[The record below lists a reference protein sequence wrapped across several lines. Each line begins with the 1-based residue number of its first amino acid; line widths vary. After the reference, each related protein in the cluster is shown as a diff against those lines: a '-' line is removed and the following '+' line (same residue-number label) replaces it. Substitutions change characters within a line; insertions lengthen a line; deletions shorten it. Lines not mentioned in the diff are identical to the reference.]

1 MKLEKIITREQNFA
15 DWYTSVIQAAKL
27 VDYTSIKGM
36 MIFQP
41 NGWAIWQN
49 IMHELDRRLKTKGIK
64 NVQLPLFIKYSEFL
78 KEKEHVEGFA
88 PELFLVTQQ
97 GNKKLEEPYVVRPT
111 SEIAFCNYFKK
122 IVSSY
127 SELPIKYNQWC
138 NVYRVEK
145 NTRPFLR
152 NSEFF
157 WQEMHSIHENK
168 DDAIKTSTE
177 LIELYKDFVNYFL
190 CIPVLMG
197 EKTEGERFAG
207 AENTYTIEAL
217 MQDGQALQC
226 GTSHY
231 LAQNFSKTF
240 DIKFQNKNNQYELV
254 HQTSAGMSTR
264 IIGAVIMTHADDK
277 GLVLPVGIAP
287 TQIALLP
294 IFADKEPRIN
304 GLIKTLHKDLHAKYR
319 VEIDETNNGFG
330 FKIANQEVQGTPII
344 LVVGP
349 KDAIENNVTLIRRDN
364 GQKITVALKNIV
376 KVIDEQVHAYQ
387 ISIYQKAND
396 RLNSSIIDVHNLEE
410 FNNAIQNKKIAK
422 AAWGGSLDDEKLLKE
437 QTGATPRCILS
448 KANNERCFF
457 TNKSATHIIYFAR
470 AY

>member
-1 MKLEKIITREQNFA
+1 
-15 DWYTSVIQAAKL
+15 
-27 VDYTSIKGM
+27 
-36 MIFQP
+36 
-41 NGWAIWQN
+41 
-49 IMHELDRRLKTKGIK
+49 
-64 NVQLPLFIKYSEFL
+64 
-78 KEKEHVEGFA
+78 
-88 PELFLVTQQ
+88 
-97 GNKKLEEPYVVRPT
+97 
-111 SEIAFCNYFKK
+111 
-122 IVSSY
+122 
-127 SELPIKYNQWC
+127 
-138 NVYRVEK
+138 VEK

-422 AAWGGSLDDEKLLKE
+422 AA
-437 QTGATPRCILS
+437 
-448 KANNERCFF
+448 
-457 TNKSATHIIYFAR
+457 
-470 AY
+470 